1 MLQAQGL
8 RTRVEIRVNRIPTA
22 LRKAKMGDL
31 LLKYNEAKVNPTS
44 TILPGMIAR
53 GGKIGSPSRNLL
65 QENQRN
71 ARHSPS
77 PMRQLKRHR
86 QAYSTLRIQLFTNN
100 PLVMKCWIKR
110 MRISLIPR
118 SVSRL
123 HPDPALRLA
132 QNKLTRSSRPGRQTL
147 ATLHRH
153 THLSALP
160 PV

>member
-22 LRKAKMGDL
+22 LRRAKLGDL
-31 LLKYNEAKVNPTS
+31 LLKYNEAKANPTS
-44 TILPGMIAR
+44 AILPGTMAR
-53 GGKIGSPSRNLL
+53 GGKLGSPSRNLL

-86 QAYSTLRIQLFTNN
+86 QAHSILDIQLFTNTA
-100 PLVMKCWIKR
+100 LVTKCWIKR
-110 MRISLIPR
+110 MRTSLIPR
-118 SVSRL
+118 NVLRL
-123 HPDPALRLA
+123 LLDPALLLA
-132 QNKLTRSSRPGRQTL
+132 QNKQTRSSRPGQQTL

-160 PV
+160 PA